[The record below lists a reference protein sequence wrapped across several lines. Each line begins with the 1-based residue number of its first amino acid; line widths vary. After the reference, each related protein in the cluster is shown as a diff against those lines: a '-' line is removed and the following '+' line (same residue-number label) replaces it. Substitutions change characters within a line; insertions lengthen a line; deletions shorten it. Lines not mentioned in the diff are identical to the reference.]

1 MHIHKASIDV
11 HCPKFEIQT
20 PFVKKSYEL
29 INFRCICTKTNVGIW
44 TACTGEQHLAHTL
57 TIYGCR

>member
-1 MHIHKASIDV
+1 MFIAPNLRFKLL
-11 HCPKFEIQT
+11 
-20 PFVKKSYEL
+20 FVKKSYEI

-44 TACTGEQHLAHTL
+44 PACTGEQHLAHTL